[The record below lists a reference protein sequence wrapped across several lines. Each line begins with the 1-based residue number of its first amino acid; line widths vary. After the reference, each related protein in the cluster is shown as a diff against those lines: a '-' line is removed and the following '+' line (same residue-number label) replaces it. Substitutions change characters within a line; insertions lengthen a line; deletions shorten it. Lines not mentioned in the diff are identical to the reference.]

1 MAVGRK
7 QVVGFSPSIL
17 TGNNQRVIPLKP
29 LSPGI
34 IYNTCLLGED
44 GWMDGYYRVLMY
56 TKKIDTQP
64 S

>member
-7 QVVGFSPSIL
+7 SVVGSSPSIL
-17 TGNNQRVIPLKP
+17 TGNNQRVIPLWP
-29 LSPGI
+29 S
-34 IYNTCLLGED
+34 LLGKD
-44 GWMDGYYRVLMY
+44 GWMYITRVLMK